1 MTAPLSNIKTRAEFQ
16 RILKQT
22 RQQMAKLA
30 EAEPLHPLWKSMLA
44 QLKAMEEWTKDGRVP
59 TQEERDR
66 IILGVQVV
74 RELEPVDSDAMYDLT
89 QRLHEL
95 QYFFQEHL

>member
-1 MTAPLSNIKTRAEFQ
+1 VKPPLSKIQTREEFQ

-22 RQQMAKLA
+22 RKDMSKLA
-30 EAEPLHPLWKSMLA
+30 EAQPLHPLWKSMLA
-44 QLKAMEEWTKDGRVP
+44 QLRAMEEWSKDGRVP
-59 TQEERDR
+59 TQEERDK
-66 IILGVQVV
+66 IIIGVQVV
-74 RELEPVDSDAMYDLT
+74 RELEPVEDDAMYDLT

>member
-1 MTAPLSNIKTRAEFQ
+1 
-16 RILKQT
+16 
-22 RQQMAKLA
+22 
-30 EAEPLHPLWKSMLA
+30 
-44 QLKAMEEWTKDGRVP
+44 
-59 TQEERDR
+59 
-66 IILGVQVV
+66 VV